1 MKKDKKDVLVTLA
14 DKILAINNDRS
25 LDRKM
30 LAVVREHLKKAD
42 EILEDIINN
51 EDQEKNECRVIDMIG
66 NTKKNGSIKE

>member
-1 MKKDKKDVLVTLA
+1 MKKDKKDVLVALA

-51 EDQEKNECRVIDMIG
+51 EG
-66 NTKKNGSIKE
+66 

>member
-1 MKKDKKDVLVTLA
+1 MKKDKKDVLVALA

-30 LAVVREHLKKAD
+30 LAVVRKHLKKAD

-51 EDQEKNECRVIDMIG
+51 EDQEKNECRVIYMIG